1 MTQKQKENRTM
12 NKLEI
17 TTHSNTDEKGRPIIE
32 IIGVE
37 EYDALETAN
46 IINGVTKNEIGN
58 PHNVLVLG
66 DNIYS
71 CIDIKNIRVIKEE
84 PIEEEPKQSAE

>member
-1 MTQKQKENRTM
+1 MI
-12 NKLEI
+12 KLEI
-17 TTHSNTDEKGRPIIE
+17 TTHSNTDEKGRSIIE
-32 IIGVE
+32 IVETE

-71 CIDIKNIRVIKEE
+71 CIDIKNIRVVKEE
-84 PIEEEPKQSAE
+84 PNEDEPEQSAG